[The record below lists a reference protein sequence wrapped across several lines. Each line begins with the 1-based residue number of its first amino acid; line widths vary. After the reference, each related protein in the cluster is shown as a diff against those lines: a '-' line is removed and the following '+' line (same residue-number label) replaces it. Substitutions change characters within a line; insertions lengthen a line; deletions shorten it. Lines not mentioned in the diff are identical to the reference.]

1 MACLPVMDEPIGD
14 SQNHLQQQCTCRLV
28 GAVGISQNSAP
39 GYPKIEV
46 LVNPPF
52 PLIEGQITTF
62 YTVFHILD
70 WPKSRFY
77 NTSPKAS
84 ER

>member
-14 SQNHLQQQCTCRLV
+14 SQNHVQQQCTCRLV

-46 LVNPPF
+46 LVNPSFSPNKGADDSLLYCF
-52 PLIEGQITTF
+52 P
-62 YTVFHILD
+62 Y
-70 WPKSRFY
+70 S
-77 NTSPKAS
+77 
-84 ER
+84 